1 VTTNQAPAG
10 QPAGVRPAVAPPTEA
25 DWGKAV
31 AAVAGAAEVVLAC
44 HVSPD
49 GDALGSMLAL
59 AHALHRRGTR
69 VLPSFAEPFTVPASL
84 HVLPGLGLLVEPA
97 AVPTAPRLLVTF
109 DTGSVD
115 RLGSL
120 ADRVGAAGEV
130 LVIDHH
136 ASNTGYGTLH
146 LVDPAAPATAVL
158 VAELVRRLDVPL
170 DADIAA
176 CVYAGLVTDTGS
188 FRFAGT
194 TPATHELAAR
204 LLATGI
210 RQDVLGRELFDSH
223 PFGWLPMVGKVLSR
237 ARLEPAEVG
246 GLGLVWSDSRLAELT
261 EHGLA
266 ADQAESLVDLVRTA
280 QEAEV
285 AAVLKELPDGRW
297 AVSVRSKGRVD
308 VGAACVALGGGGH
321 RFAAGFTARTGPDG
335 TLPALRAALAAA
347 PRLDP
352 DTGAPDPA
360 GPAADRAAAEQSV
373 ADRPAADRPAG
384 PAEAG

>member
-1 VTTNQAPAG
+1 VTTDQPPASG
-10 QPAGVRPAVAPPTEA
+10 PARAAVPLPGPPSDA
-25 DWGKAV
+25 DWEKAV
-31 AAVAGAAEVVLAC
+31 AAVAGAEEVVLAC

-59 AHALHRRGTR
+59 AHALRRRGTR
-69 VLPSFAEPFTVPASL
+69 VLPSFAEPFVVPQSL
-84 HVLPGLGLLVEPA
+84 HVLPGRDLLVDPASVPA
-97 AVPTAPRLLVTF
+97 APALLVTF

-120 ADRVGAAGEV
+120 ADRVAAAGEV
-130 LVIDHH
+130 LVVDHH

-210 RQDVLGRELFDSH
+210 RPDVLGRELFDSH
-223 PFGWLPMVGKVLSR
+223 PFGWLPMVGKVLAR

-246 GLGLVWSDSRLAELT
+246 GLGLVWSESRLAELT

-280 QEAEV
+280 REAEV

-321 RFAAGFTARTGPDG
+321 RFAAGFTAGTSLDG
-335 TLPALRAALAAA
+335 TLPVLRAALAAA

-352 DTGAPDPA
+352 DTGAPA
-360 GPAADRAAAEQSV
+360 R
-373 ADRPAADRPAG
+373 
-384 PAEAG
+384 